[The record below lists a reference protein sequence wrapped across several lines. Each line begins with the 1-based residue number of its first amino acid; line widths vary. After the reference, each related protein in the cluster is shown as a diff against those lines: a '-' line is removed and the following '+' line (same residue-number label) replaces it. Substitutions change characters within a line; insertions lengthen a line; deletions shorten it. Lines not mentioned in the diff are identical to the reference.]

1 MSMDFEIKAD
11 AARQSLSG
19 AYKPPELRDACA
31 QFEGLL
37 LGMILKDGLSNPLGE
52 GGEGDDEG
60 GSGMDGF
67 RDFCIEQVATTLS
80 TSASLG
86 LADQFS
92 APYVPPVKEVFNA
105 GE

>member
-1 MSMDFEIKAD
+1 MSMDFEIKAGS
-11 AARQSLSG
+11 AGSASLSG

-37 LGMILKDGLSNPLGE
+37 LGMILKDGLRNPL
-52 GGEGDDEG
+52 GEGDDEG

-67 RDFCIEQVATTLS
+67 RDFCVEQVASTLS

-86 LADQFS
+86 LADQLS
-92 APYVPPVKEVFNA
+92 EPYVPPVREVFHA